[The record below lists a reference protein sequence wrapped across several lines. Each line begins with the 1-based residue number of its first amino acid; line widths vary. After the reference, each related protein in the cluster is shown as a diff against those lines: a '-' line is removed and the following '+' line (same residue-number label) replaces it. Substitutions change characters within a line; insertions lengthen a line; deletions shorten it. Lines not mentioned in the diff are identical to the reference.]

1 MDINQDRLWNR
12 IHSLGKIGVDKTGA
26 ITRWPFTKED
36 MQAKEW
42 LKNEM
47 IDVGLDVY
55 EDHVGN
61 VIGIYNPTNS
71 TESPVISG
79 SHYDTVING
88 GMFDGTLGLLS
99 SLEVAQ
105 TLKENNI
112 MLKRPFYVIGYKDEE
127 GNRFG
132 GGMIGSKVISGKV
145 TDDDFLLKDANGLS
159 LFEVIKNVGYHPERY
174 KESKINPIYAS
185 LELHI
190 EQGKVLEDNDCSVG
204 IVEGIP
210 YIRMY
215 KIKIKGV
222 SAHAGATPM
231 NYRTDPVIAMCN
243 WINEITHIVKNKP
256 YTVATVGKIN
266 TFPGSS
272 NVICDHVSLTLDI
285 RSMENNMIDE
295 CLLEM
300 KKYEKALEK
309 TGISITYELCQ
320 NIEGV
325 KCEDR
330 LKNMMESV
338 MGNRH
343 LSFTR
348 LISGAG
354 HDSQNFKNVCP
365 IAMIFV
371 KSKDGHSHRKEEY
384 SSKEDCKNGANV
396 LLDMV
401 LKLCNE

>member
-12 IHSLGKIGVDKTGA
+12 IHNLGKIGVDKTGA

-42 LKNEM
+42 IKNEM

-105 TLKENNI
+105 TIKENNI

-132 GGMIGSKVISGKV
+132 SGMIGSKVISGKV
-145 TDDDFLLKDANGLS
+145 TDEDFLLVDANGLS
-159 LFEVIKNVGYHPERY
+159 LFEAIKNVGYHPERY
-174 KESKINPIYAS
+174 KESKIDPIYAS

-190 EQGKVLEDNDCSVG
+190 EQGKVLEENDCSVG

-210 YIRMY
+210 YIRVY

-222 SAHAGATPM
+222 SGHAGATPM

-243 WINEITHIVKNKP
+243 WINEITRIAKNKP

-266 TFPGSS
+266 TVPGSS
-272 NVICDHVSLTLDI
+272 NVICDHVSFTLDM
-285 RSMENNMIDE
+285 RSMENNILDE

-300 KKYEKALEK
+300 KKYEKELEK

-325 KCEDR
+325 ECEDR
-330 LKNMMESV
+330 LKNMMTSV
-338 MGNRH
+338 MENRH

-365 IAMIFV
+365 VAMIFV
-371 KSKDGHSHRKEEY
+371 KSKGGHSHRKEEY